1 MVERKSVEEVEK
13 NRVDGGAK
21 LLAEFE
27 SLADLGIK
35 NPHQVA
41 CIHFPEKDRYGF
53 YLLSGKKQKSFSV
66 PTAFIDKSRVLSQQV
81 LEHIKSSGLYFEH
94 QAGGSMKIPVL
105 ARSTSSVLKNF
116 QGSQYPVVSSYAK
129 YFSETFSEEQRQLLS
144 RWFLQEGF
152 YEEGVEKLDLDL
164 NTDTNYFRE
173 KADKLAALA
182 GGGSWSFEE
191 LNYHE
196 SGAKC
201 TLGHDIKWE
210 FIAKEQTTGEVLRFG
225 VDCVQDFFNIEGQ
238 VQNQLV
244 RFRTRYFNEM
254 LTYAYGYSQQ
264 LGYQKNLAYG
274 LLALL
279 EYLFENTL
287 AKPTSKLNYLLGFVR
302 KFSALQLPLPFS
314 LRLQILKELEEQR
327 AYNLRYR
334 LMDRTFEGVSLYN
347 LYCLLG
353 DLVPNVETYDKNL
366 GAWSSVKSSLVTEHG
381 LLVPEKDLVV
391 RFLEHGFS
399 QSVGILVRMKTRFDS
414 LVLPSLASTTTENGF
429 KLTYSKFAWFT
440 GVQNNKDSSIPKF
453 LGGILDTD
461 INYPLKFGLGSALMA
476 TKELDVSQKYIHRY
490 YEGLFTQAVSL
501 ENLETVYKQMVE
513 KLNAQEK

>member
-35 NPHQVA
+35 SPRQVA
-41 CIHFPEKDRYGF
+41 CIYFPEKDRYGF

-173 KADKLAALA
+173 KADKLATLA
-182 GGGSWSFEE
+182 GGGSWVFEE

-210 FIAKEQTTGEVLRFG
+210 FVAREQTTGEILRFG

-264 LGYQKNLAYG
+264 LGYQKNLAHG

-279 EYLFENTL
+279 DYLFEKNF
-287 AKPTSKLNYLLGFVR
+287 AKPTSKLNYLFSYVR

-314 LRLQILKELEEQR
+314 LRIQILKELEEQR

-334 LMDRTFEGVSLYN
+334 LMERTFEGVSLYN

-353 DLVPNVETYDKNL
+353 DLVPSVESYDANL
-366 GAWSSVKSSLVTEHG
+366 GAWSSVKTSLVTEHG
-381 LLVPEKDLVV
+381 LLVPEKDLLI
-391 RFLEHGFS
+391 RFLENGFC
-399 QSVGILVRMKTRFDS
+399 QSVGILIRMKKHFDS
-414 LVLPSLASTTTENGF
+414 LVLPSLASTMTETGF
-429 KLTYSKFAWFT
+429 KATYNKFSWFT
-440 GVQNNKDSSIPKF
+440 ELQNDKDSTRPRF
-453 LGGILDTD
+453 FGGIVDTEV
-461 INYPLKFGLGSALMA
+461 NYPVKFGLGSTILL
-476 TKELDVSQKYIHRY
+476 TKELEVSFKYIRRY
-490 YEGLFTQAVSL
+490 YDGLFTQAVSL
-501 ENLETVYKQMVE
+501 ENLESVYKQMVE
-513 KLNAQEK
+513 KLNAQVK